1 LGTGWSGCGIGCCV
15 TPVSGWNFRVFLPG
29 IFGFGVAG
37 IIEKVIT
44 LSMPTT
50 RENKENKALAFTK
63 KKTHKLSFQ
72 AKIEKANDL
81 LGSAVFIKK
90 SSTASR

>member
-1 LGTGWSGCGIGCCV
+1 MQAT
-15 TPVSGWNFRVFLPG
+15 
-29 IFGFGVAG
+29 
-37 IIEKVIT
+37 K
-44 LSMPTT
+44 
-50 RENKENKALAFTK
+50 ENKENKAVSFTK
-63 KKTHKLSFQ
+63 KKTYKVSFQ

>member
-1 LGTGWSGCGIGCCV
+1 
-15 TPVSGWNFRVFLPG
+15 
-29 IFGFGVAG
+29 
-37 IIEKVIT
+37 
-44 LSMPTT
+44 MPTT